1 MVNYMVCL
9 DGSDNSKAA
18 FYTTI
23 AFMKKQQPTLN
34 TENKDHLFLLNVVDD
49 VRVSNSYWWSH
60 PDNAYVYL
68 YDSRS
73 FGGIGQLNTIYSSK
87 YI

>member
-1 MVNYMVCL
+1 MVCL

-34 TENKDHLFLLNVVDD
+34 TENKDHLYLLNVVDD
-49 VRVSNSYWWSH
+49 VRVSNTTDDLTQIMHMYI
-60 PDNAYVYL
+60 Y
-68 YDSRS
+68 
-73 FGGIGQLNTIYSSK
+73 TILVLLEVLVN
-87 YI
+87 